1 MSELGTEHP
10 SSTHR
15 FFIYDPDGW
24 GFRYFD
30 SPESRD
36 AAKSSIIHSYL
47 DDGWDESVEQVIAG
61 EVTHTCQKVGVELR
75 PPAAQLNTDKCAAD
89 GTYWGDFDHR
99 CDYDLLPLTVVE
111 KSASTVS
118 APIN

>member
-1 MSELGTEHP
+1 MSDLGTETP

-30 SPESRD
+30 SSESRD
-36 AAKSSIIHSYL
+36 AAKDSVIQSYL

-61 EVTHTCQKVGVELR
+61 EVTHTCKKVGVVMR
-75 PPAAQLNTDKCAAD
+75 PPAVQLDADQCAAD
-89 GTYWGDFDHR
+89 GTYWGEHEYR
-99 CDYDLLPLTVVE
+99 CGYDLLPLIARDENAV
-111 KSASTVS
+111 A
-118 APIN
+118 APDHAN